1 MDKIDGNTLKN
12 WAEWLMNE
20 GSGCCRHFLLTDDN
34 DLDWYILMGWS
45 DGYENDETGEEPWA
59 DGTYRINT
67 MIGFQD
73 HSSMMQSDLDV
84 DFSCPYNKDTGDC
97 DDTHVTLTEA
107 SPDWNALAEELNKTA
122 ERVIKTWA
130 GKINLFE
137 EE

>member
-20 GSGCCRHFLLTDDN
+20 GCGCCRHFLLTDDN

-67 MIGFQD
+67 MVGYQD
-73 HSSMMQSDLDV
+73 HSCMMQSDLDV
-84 DFSCPYNKDTGDC
+84 DFSCPYDRDTGDC
-97 DDTHVTLTEA
+97 DDTHETLTDRE
-107 SPDWNALAEELNKTA
+107 PDWDAMAESLNKLA
-122 ERVIKTWA
+122 DRVIKTWA
-130 GKINLFE
+130 GKIKL
-137 EE
+137 